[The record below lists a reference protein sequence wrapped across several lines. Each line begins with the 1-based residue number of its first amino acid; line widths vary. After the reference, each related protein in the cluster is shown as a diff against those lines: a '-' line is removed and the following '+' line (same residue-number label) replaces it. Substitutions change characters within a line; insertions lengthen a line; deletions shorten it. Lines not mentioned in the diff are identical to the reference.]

1 MVRTY
6 LNEMAPTGVVL
17 IVSIRKGEVCTRG
30 RSLRAAAGIALRAAA
45 GGGLSSWWARVCI
58 LAVIGSGLGLAAR
71 GQSTPSIEKVL
82 SGIELRYNRLATLK
96 VDFEHTMK
104 YLNRQP
110 FVERGT
116 LYLRRPGKMRWE
128 YSKPAGKLLVG
139 DGDLLHFYSP
149 RSNQVRLLRP
159 SQTGDLRVPLSF
171 LLGRLH
177 FRRQFRNLRI
187 EERDGLPAVVAE
199 GRTGKE
205 AYSRVEFTYDPS
217 DYELVHLKVYGQDE
231 SMTTF
236 AFADETLNPLLED
249 PLFEFRAPAGAEV
262 VDDTRLEESN

>member
-1 MVRTY
+1 MSWWFGR
-6 LNEMAPTGVVL
+6 
-17 IVSIRKGEVCTRG
+17 VCTV
-30 RSLRAAAGIALRAAA
+30 AAV
-45 GGGLSSWWARVCI
+45 GLS
-58 LAVIGSGLGLAAR
+58 LAGF
-71 GQSTPSIEKVL
+71 GQSAPSIDKVL
-82 SGIELRYNRLATLK
+82 AGIELRYNRLATLQ
-96 VDFEHTMK
+96 VDFEHTTR

-110 FVERGT
+110 LVERGT

-139 DGDLLHFYSP
+139 DGDLLHYYNP
-149 RSNQVRLLRP
+149 KSNQVRLLRP

-177 FRRQFRNLRI
+177 FRRQFRNLRL
-187 EERDGLPAVVAE
+187 EERDGMPAVIAE

-205 AYSRVEFTYDPS
+205 AYSRVEFTYDPA

-236 AFADETLNPLLED
+236 AFSGETLNPLLEN
-249 PLFEFRAPAGAEV
+249 PLFDFRAPAGAEIV
-262 VDDTRLEESN
+262 NDARLEESN